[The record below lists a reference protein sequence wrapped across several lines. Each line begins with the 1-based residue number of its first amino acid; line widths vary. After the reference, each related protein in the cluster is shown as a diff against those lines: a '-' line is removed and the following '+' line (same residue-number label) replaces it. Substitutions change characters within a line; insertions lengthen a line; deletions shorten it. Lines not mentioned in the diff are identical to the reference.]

1 MVSTGKFFA
10 TWLITLPLWAGTWPR
25 GHFLPTVTWLLTCF
39 RTRSTF
45 TCMARLLTVV
55 VSTRQLPPARLTTG
69 PLLGTTAYH
78 PGFLFTTV
86 AGHGHGLRTGGTGSW
101 MTQEQ
106 TGVSTFRLQVSATC
120 LPTGVGHK
128 PRVKLWVCFFST
140 KADVF
145 CRTVFLLVL
154 CSTFRTVPRNVLA
167 RGLPIWRFV
176 GMLVYTFTYPLLD
189 TLHVEH
195 SITTSTIP
203 DSISLL
209 DGFYTDQTS

>member
-1 MVSTGKFFA
+1 MVVA
-10 TWLITLPLWAGTWPR
+10 
-25 GHFLPTVTWLLTCF
+25 
-39 RTRSTF
+39 

-86 AGHGHGLRTGGTGSW
+86 AGHGHGLRTGGTRSYIMFNNLSSYMSINEDSNKVKSKAMIHSYSVYIKIIKTNVRLACNDEPFFYSLPGTLTW

-106 TGVSTFRLQVSATC
+106 TGVSTFRLQVSSTR

-140 KADVF
+140 EADVF

-154 CSTFRTVPRNVLA
+154 CSTFRTVRYQ
-167 RGLPIWRFV
+167 RGH
-176 GMLVYTFTYPLLD
+176 D
-189 TLHVEH
+189 T
-195 SITTSTIP
+195 S
-203 DSISLL
+203 
-209 DGFYTDQTS
+209 